1 MVLRARALWAVEP
14 WARTDWR
21 ALLETERAGLAP
33 WLAVAMTAGAALYF
47 AWLSEPA
54 FYAGPAA
61 IAAGIAASAATWRS
75 IWRGAALAG
84 LAVAL
89 GFSAGQ
95 AATWRAAAL
104 MEVPNRAV
112 VVTGT
117 VAAVEAVG
125 ETGRRVTLSHP
136 VLATGDEP
144 GKGFA
149 RDVRLRLRDTDP
161 GTVATGD
168 TVRVRALL
176 RKPSPP
182 AYPGAW
188 DLRRDA
194 FFANLGAYGFALGPV
209 AVLEHAEPGGAAR
222 MLQSMRE
229 TIAARVGAVLS
240 GPEAG
245 IATALLTGEAGGIP
259 LATKAAFRDSGLSHL
274 LAIAGL
280 HIGIVMGLLF
290 GATRFALACW
300 ERAALR
306 WPCKAIAAATALLG
320 GAGYMLLTGGHVPI
334 IRSFAMACLV
344 TLGVLAGRRVA
355 SLRGLALAMA
365 TIVLIAPS
373 EVMGVSFQ
381 LSFSAVLALIAGYA
395 ALRPALTRL
404 RGRPWVG
411 HVAALALTSALAGT
425 ASAPFAAYHFGRMQI
440 YFVLAN
446 MLAVPL
452 TAFWVMPLGLLAL
465 LLMPLHLEAAALI
478 PMGLGETG
486 LIAIGQ
492 WVSGLPD
499 AVLAVPRGPAW
510 GIVSVAFGL
519 AWLGISRTRL
529 RLLGVL
535 PIAAGV
541 LAPWLVVPPDA
552 LVSADGRLIAVL
564 RTDGTV
570 ALQARGSVDKFTRDA
585 WATMWGV
592 AGVGPMPDDCG
603 SAGCRVPVAGG
614 TLFVANGPPPRD
626 SCDADAVVSAEPVR
640 LRCDVP
646 VVDRFSVW
654 REGAAALWVGSDG
667 AVVVT
672 SRGLTGTRPWSPVAV
687 AAHTATTLPM
697 ATVDEGTD

>member
-1 MVLRARALWAVEP
+1 MAVP
-14 WARTDWR
+14 AWARPDVR
-21 ALLETERAGLAP
+21 ALLDAERAGLAP

-47 AWLSEPA
+47 SQTVEPRWW
-54 FYAGPAA
+54 AGPVAVAA
-61 IAAGIAASAATWRS
+61 CTVASAALWRS
-75 IWRGAALAG
+75 VWRGIALAI

-89 GFSAGQ
+89 GFGAAQ

-104 MEVPNRAV
+104 IEVPNRAV
-112 VVTGT
+112 VVTGIL
-117 VAAVEAVG
+117 AAVEPVG
-125 ETGRRVTLSHP
+125 ERGRRVTLARP

-144 GKGFA
+144 GRQSDRA
-149 RDVRLRLRDTDP
+149 VRVRLRDTDA
-161 GTVATGD
+161 GEVATGD

-194 FFANLGAYGFALGPV
+194 FFSGLGAYGFALGPV
-209 AVLEHAEPGGAAR
+209 AVVTHAEPNGAAKL
-222 MLQSMRE
+222 LQSLRE
-229 TIAARVGAVLS
+229 TIAARVKNVLS
-240 GPEAG
+240 GAEAG
-245 IATALLTGEAGGIP
+245 IATALLTGETGGIP
-259 LATKAAFRDSGLSHL
+259 LATKAAFRDSGLAHL

-280 HIGIVMGLLF
+280 HMGIVMGLLF
-290 GATRFALACW
+290 GATRFALACS

-306 WPCKAIAAATALLG
+306 WPCKAISAATALLG
-320 GAGYMLLTGGHVPI
+320 GGGYMLLTGAHVPI

-365 TIVLIAPS
+365 AIVLIAPA

-404 RGRPWVG
+404 RGRPWLG
-411 HVAALALTSALAGT
+411 HVVALALTSALAGT
-425 ASAPFAAYHFGRMQI
+425 ASAPFAAYHFGHIQI

-465 LLMPLHLEAAALI
+465 LLMPLHLEVVALI
-478 PMGLGETG
+478 PMGWGETG

-492 WVSGLPD
+492 WVSALPD
-499 AVLAVPRGPAW
+499 SVIAVPRGPAW
-510 GIVSVAFGL
+510 GIVAVAIGL
-519 AWLGISRTRL
+519 AWLGLSRTKL
-529 RLLGVL
+529 RLLGVV
-535 PIAAGV
+535 PIAVGV
-541 LAPWLVVPPDA
+541 CAPWLAVPPDA
-552 LVSADGRLIAVL
+552 LVSADGRLIAVKL
-564 RTDGTV
+564 ADGTV
-570 ALQARGSVDKFTRDA
+570 ALQAKGSVDKFTRDA

-592 AGVGPMPDDCG
+592 AGVGPMPDTC
-603 SAGCRVPVAGG
+603 SAGCRVTVAGG
-614 TLFVANGPPPRD
+614 TLFVATGPPSRD
-626 SCDADAVVSAEPVR
+626 ACDADAIVSAEPVR
-640 LRCDVP
+640 LRCDIP
-646 VVDRFSVW
+646 VVDRFTVW
-654 REGAAALWVGSDG
+654 REGAAAIRIGPSG

-672 SRGLTGTRPWSPVAV
+672 ARGRTGTRPWSPIAV

-697 ATVDEGTD
+697 ATVDDGAD